1 MSHRKTLLA
10 ASIIAGL
17 CLSGSLY
24 AADNTPAPQ
33 SGPAATG
40 QDNAQTAA
48 EKAKA
53 KELGTVTVVGIRDSE
68 AESLN
73 LKKAADSHI
82 EVITAEDIGKLPAKN
97 VADTLQRL
105 PGINISSSSA
115 SEGGF
120 DENDRV
126 SLRGTNPSMT
136 QTLVNG
142 HTVGTG
148 DWFVLS
154 QVQTV
159 GRSVSYTLL
168 PAEIVSEVTVHKTS
182 EAKLQEGGSA
192 GTVDI
197 TTRKPLQF
205 AQSFTAQAAVG
216 GVYADL
222 PGDTKPQFNGLV
234 NWKNNDNTF
243 GVMAQGF
250 YEKRSLQRDGQE
262 IVGGYGQIGAS
273 DPIAVAHPELAG
285 KYYPNLVG
293 QTLFTQTRT
302 RKGGTI
308 DIEWKPLDNLT
319 LNLDSFYSKLEADN
333 FNRNYM
339 LWTSKFVASGAQLQ
353 PGYQVKGN
361 VLTNANFGKPS
372 ATDVCTPATPT
383 SPAILCKD
391 TPYGVYDQIS
401 RPGASSSSAFT
412 TLDAEWRATDH
423 LTFTGQVGTTQGKG
437 NSDEQNVSELGF
449 GLGAGAGWGMRGTGN
464 PTNWSIGG
472 DNTTPSGI
480 VPSAGWIFGDQNIHV
495 KDKENFFQADGEYA
509 FDSSPISLS
518 TLDFGVRYSDHTRE
532 NKTDI
537 GQGPTG
543 DWQNPA
549 NYPTS
554 WKNYPGSFNSDLG
567 VNGPGPAW
575 YYSPGDLAAF
585 NAKFANRDP
594 VTRFNWQNIYK
605 VNEKDTA
612 AYLQANFS
620 GERWS
625 ANAGFRYVYTKED
638 INYNSSSVSDFTTA
652 GPITGSAFGNYYTNT
667 YKHSY
672 DKLLPSFNFKF
683 NLTDDLLARFAASQ
697 TMTRPDYSALAGSY
711 SLDDLTHTG
720 TGGNPQLKPLISTN
734 FDAALEW
741 YFAPRGLVSAGVYDM
756 QLSDYINFGN
766 QNIQFKDQQASN
778 TAGRDV
784 FATYQVSVPTNVDGH
799 VKGVELNYIQPIGD
813 NFGVQTNYTYASGSA
828 ENGQPLQ
835 GTSKN
840 TFNVSGYFENQMFNA
855 RISYTYRSSF
865 YAGVSRTDT
874 FYQDGIGNLAAS
886 FGYNINSW
894 MSLNLDAMNLNN
906 PKLKYYTLSDK
917 YGKQPYAFYV
927 NGRQYYVNLR
937 FKI

>member
-33 SGPAATG
+33 SGPAASG

-205 AQSFTAQAAVG
+205 AQPFTAQAAVG
-216 GVYADL
+216 GVYSDL
-222 PGDTKPQFNGLV
+222 PGDTKPQFDGLV

-262 IVGGYGQIGAS
+262 IVGGYNKIAAT
-273 DPIAVAHPELAG
+273 DAIAVAHPDLAN
-285 KYYPNLVG
+285 KYYPNLIG

-319 LNLDSFYSKLEADN
+319 LNLDTFYSKLEADN

-339 LWTSKFVASGAQLQ
+339 LWNSQYVPSGVGLQ
-353 PGYQVKGN
+353 SYAVKGN
-361 VLTNANFGKPS
+361 VLTNAVFAPQPGS
-372 ATDVCTPATPT
+372 T
-383 SPAILCKD
+383 

-449 GLGAGAGWGMRGTGN
+449 GAGAGASWGMRGTGN

-480 VPSAGWIFGDQNIHV
+480 IPSAGWIFGDQNIHV

-509 FDSSPISLS
+509 FDSSPIALT
-518 TLDFGVRYSDHTRE
+518 TLDFGVRYSDHTRD

-638 INYNSSSVSDFTTA
+638 INYNSSAVSIYTTN
-652 GPITGSAFGNYYTNT
+652 GPITGSAFGDYYTNT

-828 ENGQPLQ
+828 ENGVPLQ

-894 MSLNLDAMNLNN
+894 MSLTLDAMNLNN
-906 PKLKYYTLSDK
+906 PKLKYYTLSPN

>member
-1 MSHRKTLLA
+1 MSNRKTLLA

-17 CLSGSLY
+17 CLSGSVY

-33 SGPAATG
+33 SGPAASG
-40 QDNAQTAA
+40 QDNAQTTAD
-48 EKAKA
+48 KNKA

-73 LKKAADSHI
+73 LKKAADAHV

-105 PGINISSSSA
+105 PGVNISSSSA

-159 GRSVSYTLL
+159 GRSVSYSLL
-168 PAEIVSEVTVHKTS
+168 PAEVVSEVVVHKS
-182 EAKLQEGGSA
+182 AEAKQQEGGSA

-197 TTRKPLQF
+197 ITRKPLEF
-205 AQSFTAQAAVG
+205 AKPFTAQAAIG
-216 GVYADL
+216 GVYSDL

-234 NWKNNDNTF
+234 NWKSDDNNF
-243 GVMAQGF
+243 GVMAQAF

-262 IVGGYGQIGAS
+262 IVGGYNQIGAA
-273 DPIAVAHPELAG
+273 DPIAVAHPDLAG
-285 KYYPNLVG
+285 KYYPNLIG

-302 RKGGTI
+302 RKGGTV

-319 LNLDSFYSKLEADN
+319 LNLNSFYSKLEADN

-339 LWTSKFVASGAQLQ
+339 LWASQFVPSGKGLQSYSTMGNVVTNASFAPQ
-353 PGYQVKGN
+353 PGS
-361 VLTNANFGKPS
+361 T
-372 ATDVCTPATPT
+372 
-383 SPAILCKD
+383 

-401 RPGASSSSAFT
+401 RPGASSSSGYT
-412 TLDAEWRATDH
+412 TLDAEWRASDH
-423 LTFTGQVGTTQGKG
+423 LTFTGQIGTTEGKG
-437 NSDEQNVSELGF
+437 NSDNQNVSELGF
-449 GLGAGAGWGMRGTGN
+449 GAGAGASWSMRGTGQ
-464 PTNWSIGG
+464 PTNWAIGG

-480 VPSAGWIFGDQNIHV
+480 IPSAGWIFGDQDIHV

-509 FDSSPISLS
+509 FDSSPVFLN

-537 GQGPTG
+537 GQGPAG
-543 DWQNPA
+543 DWQNIA
-549 NYPTS
+549 NYPTTWS
-554 WKNYPGSFNSDLG
+554 NYPGSFNSDLG
-567 VNGPGPAW
+567 VTGPGPAW
-575 YYSPGDLAAF
+575 YYSPGALAAF
-585 NAKFANRDP
+585 DAKYTNRDP
-594 VTRFNWQNIYK
+594 VARFNWQNIYK

-612 AYLQANFS
+612 AYAQANFA
-620 GERWS
+620 GDRWS
-625 ANAGFRYVYTKED
+625 GNIGLRYVYTKED
-638 INYNSSSVSDFTTA
+638 INYNSSAVSAYTSA
-652 GPITGSAFGNYYTNT
+652 GPITGSAFGDYYVNT
-667 YKHSY
+667 YNHSY
-672 DKLLPSFNFKF
+672 DRFLPSANFKF
-683 NLTDDLLARFAASQ
+683 NISDDVIARFAASQ

-720 TGGNPQLKPLISTN
+720 SGGNPQLKPLISTN
-734 FDAALEW
+734 FDAGLEW
-741 YFAPRGLVSAGVYDM
+741 YFAPRGLVSAGVYNM
-756 QLSDYINFGN
+756 QLSDYINFGT

-778 TAGRDV
+778 TAGHDV
-784 FATYQVSVPTNVDGH
+784 FATYQVSVPTNVNGH

-813 NFGVQTNYTYASGSA
+813 YFGVQTNYTFASGSA
-828 ENGQPLQ
+828 EDGKPLQ

-840 TFNVSGYFENQMFNA
+840 TFNVSGYFENEMFNA

-874 FYQDGIGNLAAS
+874 FYQAGIGNLAAS

-894 MSLNLDAMNLNN
+894 LSLTLDAMNLNN
-906 PKLKYYTLSDK
+906 PKLKYYTVNPS

-927 NGRQYYVNLR
+927 NGRQYYLNLR

>member
-1 MSHRKTLLA
+1 MSNRKTLLA

-17 CLSGSLY
+17 CLSGSVY
-24 AADNTPAPQ
+24 AADTTPAQP
-33 SGPAATG
+33 GPAASG
-40 QDNAQTAA
+40 QDNAQTTAD
-48 EKAKA
+48 KNKA

-73 LKKAADSHI
+73 LKKAADSHV

-168 PAEIVSEVTVHKTS
+168 PAEVVSEVVVHKSS

-197 TTRKPLQF
+197 ITRKPLEF
-205 AQSFTAQAAVG
+205 AQPFTAQAAVG
-216 GVYADL
+216 GVYSDL

-234 NWKNNDNTF
+234 NWKSDDNTI
-243 GVMAQGF
+243 GVMAQAF

-262 IVGGYGQIGAS
+262 IVGGYNQIAADS
-273 DPIAVAHPELAG
+273 AIATAHPDLAG
-285 KYYPNLVG
+285 KYYPNLIG

-302 RKGGTI
+302 RKGGTV

-319 LNLDSFYSKLEADN
+319 LNLNSFYSKLEADN

-339 LWTSKFVASGAQLQ
+339 LWASQFVPSGAGLQ
-353 PGYQVKGN
+353 SYTVKGN
-361 VLTNANFGKPS
+361 VLTNASFAPQAGS
-372 ATDVCTPATPT
+372 T
-383 SPAILCKD
+383 

-401 RPGASSSSAFT
+401 RPGASSSSAYT

-423 LTFTGQVGTTQGKG
+423 LTFTGQIGTTQGKG
-437 NSDEQNVSELGF
+437 NSDHQDVSELGF
-449 GLGAGAGWGMRGTGN
+449 GAGAGASWDMRGTGK
-464 PTNWSIGG
+464 PTNWAIGG
-472 DNTTPSGI
+472 DNTSPSGI
-480 VPSAGWIFGDQNIHV
+480 IPSAGWIFGDQDIHV
-495 KDKENFFQADGEYA
+495 KDKEDFYQFDGEWA
-509 FDSSPISLS
+509 LDSSPINLS

-554 WKNYPGSFNSDLG
+554 WSNYPSGFNSDLG
-567 VNGPGPAW
+567 VTAPGPAW
-575 YYSPGDLAAF
+575 YYSPGALAAF
-585 NAKFANRDP
+585 DAKYANRDP
-594 VTRFNWQNIYK
+594 VARFNWQNIYK

-612 AYLQANFS
+612 AYVQANFA
-620 GERWS
+620 GDRWT
-625 ANAGFRYVYTKED
+625 ANVGLRYVYTKED
-638 INYNSSSVSDFTTA
+638 INYNSSAVSSYTSA
-652 GPITGSAFGNYYTNT
+652 GPITGSAFGDYYVNT
-667 YKHSY
+667 YNHGY
-672 DKLLPSFNFKF
+672 DKFLPSANFKF
-683 NLTDDLLARFAASQ
+683 NITDDVIARFAASQ

-720 TGGNPQLKPLISTN
+720 SGGNPQLKPLISTN
-734 FDAALEW
+734 FDAGLEW
-741 YFAPRGLVSAGVYDM
+741 YFAPRGLVSAGVYNM
-756 QLSDYINFGN
+756 QLSDYINFGT

-778 TAGRDV
+778 TAGHDV
-784 FATYQVSVPTNVDGH
+784 FSTYQVSVPTNVNGH

-813 NFGVQTNYTYASGSA
+813 YFGVQTNYTYASGSA
-828 ENGQPLQ
+828 EDGKPLQ

-874 FYQDGIGNLAAS
+874 YYQAGIGNLAAS

-894 MSLNLDAMNLNN
+894 MSLTLDAMNLNN
-906 PKLKYYTLSDK
+906 PKLKYYTVNPN

-927 NGRQYYVNLR
+927 NGRQYYLNLR

>member
-33 SGPAATG
+33 SGPAASG

-205 AQSFTAQAAVG
+205 AQPFTAQASVG
-216 GVYADL
+216 GVYSDL

-262 IVGGYGQIGAS
+262 IVGGYNKIAAT
-273 DPIAVAHPELAG
+273 DAIAVAHPDLAN
-285 KYYPNLVG
+285 KYYPNLIG

-319 LNLDSFYSKLEADN
+319 LNLDTFYSKLEADN

-339 LWTSKFVASGAQLQ
+339 LWNSQYVPSGAGLQ
-353 PGYQVKGN
+353 SYSVKGN
-361 VLTNANFGKPS
+361 VLTNAVFAPQPGS
-372 ATDVCTPATPT
+372 T
-383 SPAILCKD
+383 

-449 GLGAGAGWGMRGTGN
+449 GAGAGASWGMRGTGN
-464 PTNWSIGG
+464 PTNWSVGG

-480 VPSAGWIFGDQNIHV
+480 IPSAGWIFGDQNIHV

-518 TLDFGVRYSDHTRE
+518 TLDFGVRYSDHTRD

-585 NAKFANRDP
+585 NDKFANRDP

-638 INYNSSSVSDFTTA
+638 INYNSSAVSNYTVA
-652 GPITGSAFGNYYTNT
+652 GPITGSAFGDYYKNT
-667 YKHSY
+667 YNHSY
-672 DKLLPSFNFKF
+672 DKLLPSFNFRF
-683 NLTDDLLARFAASQ
+683 SLTDDLLARFAASQ

-734 FDAALEW
+734 FDASLEW

-894 MSLNLDAMNLNN
+894 MSLTLDAMNLNN
-906 PKLKYYTLSDK
+906 PKLKYYTLSPN

>member
-1 MSHRKTLLA
+1 MSNRKTLLA

-17 CLSGSLY
+17 CLSGSVY
-24 AADNTPAPQ
+24 AADNTPAQP
-33 SGPAATG
+33 GPAASG
-40 QDNAQTAA
+40 QDNAQTTAD
-48 EKAKA
+48 KNKA

-73 LKKAADSHI
+73 LKKAADSHV

-159 GRSVSYTLL
+159 GRSVSYSLL
-168 PAEIVSEVTVHKTS
+168 PAEVVSEVVVHKSS

-197 TTRKPLQF
+197 ITRKPLEF
-205 AQSFTAQAAVG
+205 AQPFTAQAAVG
-216 GVYADL
+216 GVYSDL

-234 NWKNNDNTF
+234 NWKSDDNTF
-243 GVMAQGF
+243 GVMAQAF

-262 IVGGYGQIGAS
+262 IVGGYNQIGAA
-273 DPIAVAHPELAG
+273 DPIAVAHPDLAG
-285 KYYPNLVG
+285 KYYPNLIG

-302 RKGGTI
+302 RKGGTV

-319 LNLDSFYSKLEADN
+319 LNLNSFYSKLEADN
-333 FNRNYM
+333 YNRNYM
-339 LWTSKFVASGAQLQ
+339 LWTSQFVSRGLGLQ
-353 PGYQVKGN
+353 PGYKVQGN
-361 VLTNANFGKPS
+361 VLTNATFAPPPAG
-372 ATDVCTPATPT
+372 TP
-383 SPAILCKD
+383 D

-401 RPGASSSSAFT
+401 RPGASSSSAYT

-423 LTFTGQVGTTQGKG
+423 LTFTGQIGTTQGKG
-437 NSDEQNVSELGF
+437 NSDNQDVSELGF
-449 GLGAGAGWGMRGTGN
+449 ANNAGGSWSMRGTGQ
-464 PTNWSIGG
+464 PTNWSVGG

-480 VPSAGWIFGDQNIHV
+480 MPSAGWIFGDQDIHV
-495 KDKENFFQADGEYA
+495 KDKEDFYQFDGEWA
-509 FDSSPISLS
+509 LDSSPINLS

-549 NYPTS
+549 NYPTTWS
-554 WKNYPGSFNSDLG
+554 NYPGSFNSDLG
-567 VNGPGPAW
+567 VTGPGPAW
-575 YYSPGDLAAF
+575 YYSPGALAAF
-585 NAKFANRDP
+585 DAKYANRDP
-594 VTRFNWQNIYK
+594 VARFNWQNIYK

-612 AYLQANFS
+612 AYAQANFA
-620 GERWS
+620 GDRWS
-625 ANAGFRYVYTKED
+625 GNIGLRYVYTKED
-638 INYNSSSVSDFTTA
+638 INYNSSAVSSYTTA
-652 GPITGSAFGNYYTNT
+652 GPITGSAFGNYYVNT
-667 YKHSY
+667 YNHSY
-672 DKLLPSFNFKF
+672 DKFLPSANFKF
-683 NLTDDLLARFAASQ
+683 NITDDVIARFAASQ

-720 TGGNPQLKPLISTN
+720 SGGNPQLKPLISTN
-734 FDAALEW
+734 FDAGLEW
-741 YFAPRGLVSAGVYDM
+741 YFAPRGLVSAGVYNM
-756 QLSDYINFGN
+756 QLSDYINFGT

-778 TAGRDV
+778 TAGHDV
-784 FATYQVSVPTNVDGH
+784 FATYQVSVPTNVNGH

-813 NFGVQTNYTYASGSA
+813 YFGVQTNYTFASGSA
-828 ENGQPLQ
+828 EDGKPLQ

-874 FYQDGIGNLAAS
+874 FYQAGIGNLAAS
-886 FGYNINSW
+886 FGYNITSW
-894 MSLNLDAMNLNN
+894 MSLTLDAMNLNN
-906 PKLKYYTLSDK
+906 PKLKYYTVNPN

-927 NGRQYYVNLR
+927 NGRQYYLNLR

>member
-1 MSHRKTLLA
+1 MSNRKTLLA

-17 CLSGSLY
+17 CLSGSVY

-33 SGPAATG
+33 SGPAASG
-40 QDNAQTAA
+40 QDNSQTTAD
-48 EKAKA
+48 KNKA

-73 LKKAADSHI
+73 LKKAADAHV

-105 PGINISSSSA
+105 PGVNISSSSA

-159 GRSVSYTLL
+159 GRSVSYSLL
-168 PAEIVSEVTVHKTS
+168 PAEVVSEVVVHKS
-182 EAKLQEGGSA
+182 AEAKQQEGGSA

-197 TTRKPLQF
+197 ITRKPLEF
-205 AQSFTAQAAVG
+205 AKPFTAQAAIG
-216 GVYADL
+216 GVYSDL

-234 NWKNNDNTF
+234 NWKSDDNNF
-243 GVMAQGF
+243 GVMAQAF

-262 IVGGYGQIGAS
+262 IVGGYNQIGAA
-273 DPIAVAHPELAG
+273 DPIAVAHPDLAG
-285 KYYPNLVG
+285 KYYPNLIG

-319 LNLDSFYSKLEADN
+319 LNLNSFYSKLEADN

-339 LWTSKFVASGAQLQ
+339 LWASQFVPSGKGLQSYSTMGNVVTNASFAPQ
-353 PGYQVKGN
+353 PGS
-361 VLTNANFGKPS
+361 T
-372 ATDVCTPATPT
+372 
-383 SPAILCKD
+383 

-401 RPGASSSSAFT
+401 RPGASSSSGYT
-412 TLDAEWRATDH
+412 TLDAEWRASDH
-423 LTFTGQVGTTQGKG
+423 LTFTGQIGTTEGKG
-437 NSDEQNVSELGF
+437 NSDNQNVSELGF
-449 GLGAGAGWGMRGTGN
+449 GAGAGASWSMRGTGQ
-464 PTNWSIGG
+464 PTNWAIGG

-480 VPSAGWIFGDQNIHV
+480 IPSAGWIFGDQDIHV

-509 FDSSPISLS
+509 FDSSPVFLN

-537 GQGPTG
+537 GQGPAG
-543 DWQNPA
+543 DWQNIA
-549 NYPTS
+549 NYPTTWS
-554 WKNYPGSFNSDLG
+554 NYPGSFNSDLG
-567 VNGPGPAW
+567 VTGPGPAW
-575 YYSPGDLAAF
+575 YYSPGALAAF
-585 NAKFANRDP
+585 DAKYTNRDP
-594 VTRFNWQNIYK
+594 VARFNWQNIYK

-612 AYLQANFS
+612 AYAQANFA
-620 GERWS
+620 GDRWS
-625 ANAGFRYVYTKED
+625 GNIGLRYVYTKED
-638 INYNSSSVSDFTTA
+638 INYNSSAVSAYTSA
-652 GPITGSAFGNYYTNT
+652 GPITGSAFGDYYVNT
-667 YKHSY
+667 YNHSY
-672 DKLLPSFNFKF
+672 DRFLPSANFKF
-683 NLTDDLLARFAASQ
+683 NISDDVIARFAASQ

-720 TGGNPQLKPLISTN
+720 SGGNPQLKPLISTN
-734 FDAALEW
+734 FDAGLEW
-741 YFAPRGLVSAGVYDM
+741 YFAPRGLVSAGVYNM
-756 QLSDYINFGN
+756 QLSDYINFGT

-778 TAGRDV
+778 TAGHDV
-784 FATYQVSVPTNVDGH
+784 FATYQVSVPTNVNGH

-813 NFGVQTNYTYASGSA
+813 YFGVQTNYTFASGSA
-828 ENGQPLQ
+828 EDGKPLQ

-840 TFNVSGYFENQMFNA
+840 TFNVSGYFENEMFNA

-874 FYQDGIGNLAAS
+874 FYQAGIGNLAAS

-894 MSLNLDAMNLNN
+894 LSLTLDAMNLNN
-906 PKLKYYTLSDK
+906 PKLKYYTVNPS

-927 NGRQYYVNLR
+927 NGRQYYLNLR

>member
-1 MSHRKTLLA
+1 MSNRKTLLA

-17 CLSGSLY
+17 CLSGSVY

-33 SGPAATG
+33 SGPAASG
-40 QDNAQTAA
+40 QDNAQTTAD
-48 EKAKA
+48 KNKA

-73 LKKAADSHI
+73 LKKAADAHV

-105 PGINISSSSA
+105 PGVNISSSSA

-159 GRSVSYTLL
+159 GRSVSYSLL
-168 PAEIVSEVTVHKTS
+168 PAEVVSEVVVHKS
-182 EAKLQEGGSA
+182 AEAKQQEGGSA

-197 TTRKPLQF
+197 ITRKPLEF
-205 AQSFTAQAAVG
+205 AKPFTAQAAIG
-216 GVYADL
+216 GVYSDL

-234 NWKNNDNTF
+234 NWKSDDNNF
-243 GVMAQGF
+243 GVMAQAF

-262 IVGGYGQIGAS
+262 IVGGYNQIGAA
-273 DPIAVAHPELAG
+273 DPIAVAHPDLAG
-285 KYYPNLVG
+285 KYYPNLIG

-319 LNLDSFYSKLEADN
+319 LNLNSFYSKLEADN

-339 LWTSKFVASGAQLQ
+339 LWASQFVPSGKGLQSYSTMGNVVTNASFAPQ
-353 PGYQVKGN
+353 PGS
-361 VLTNANFGKPS
+361 T
-372 ATDVCTPATPT
+372 
-383 SPAILCKD
+383 

-401 RPGASSSSAFT
+401 RPGASSSSGYT
-412 TLDAEWRATDH
+412 TLDAEWRASDH
-423 LTFTGQVGTTQGKG
+423 LTFTGQIGTTEGKG
-437 NSDEQNVSELGF
+437 NSDNQNVSELGF
-449 GLGAGAGWGMRGTGN
+449 GAGAGASWSMRGTGQ
-464 PTNWSIGG
+464 PTNWAIGG

-480 VPSAGWIFGDQNIHV
+480 IPSAGWIFGDQDIHV

-509 FDSSPISLS
+509 FDSSPVFLN

-537 GQGPTG
+537 GQGPAG
-543 DWQNPA
+543 DWQNIA
-549 NYPTS
+549 NYPTTWS
-554 WKNYPGSFNSDLG
+554 NYPGSFNSDLG
-567 VNGPGPAW
+567 VTGPGPAW
-575 YYSPGDLAAF
+575 YYSPGALAAF
-585 NAKFANRDP
+585 DAKYTNRDP
-594 VTRFNWQNIYK
+594 VARFNWQNIYK

-612 AYLQANFS
+612 AYAQANFA
-620 GERWS
+620 GDRWS
-625 ANAGFRYVYTKED
+625 GNIGLRYVYTKED
-638 INYNSSSVSDFTTA
+638 INYNSSAVSAYTSA
-652 GPITGSAFGNYYTNT
+652 GPITGSAFGDYYVNT
-667 YKHSY
+667 YNHSY
-672 DKLLPSFNFKF
+672 DRFLPSANFKF
-683 NLTDDLLARFAASQ
+683 NISDDVIARFAASQ

-720 TGGNPQLKPLISTN
+720 SGGNPQLKPLISTN
-734 FDAALEW
+734 FDAGLEW
-741 YFAPRGLVSAGVYDM
+741 YFAPRGLVSAGVYNM
-756 QLSDYINFGN
+756 QLSDYINFGT

-778 TAGRDV
+778 TAGHDV
-784 FATYQVSVPTNVDGH
+784 FATYQVSVPTNVNGH

-813 NFGVQTNYTYASGSA
+813 YFGVQTNYTFASGSA
-828 ENGQPLQ
+828 EDGKPLQ

-840 TFNVSGYFENQMFNA
+840 TFNVSGYFENEMFNA

-874 FYQDGIGNLAAS
+874 FYQAGIGNLAAS

-894 MSLNLDAMNLNN
+894 LSLTLDAMNLNN
-906 PKLKYYTLSDK
+906 PKLKYYTVNPS

-927 NGRQYYVNLR
+927 NGRQYYLNLR